1 MTYHHVIAK
10 VGQSD
15 KFRILFADLS
25 LADLKKR
32 FIAPYERGRSFFS
45 GNDLVVP
52 SDLRSVQV
60 VRTAHAEQDERER
73 INQESL
79 AQIDKI
85 NRESTG
91 VVFISPGS
99 GYDPEDI
106 AEAGEDVTH
115 SVIKGPPGF
124 RAGKWGNPAKV
135 LAWIAGIVAVV
146 IAAGVIKWLGWS

>member
-25 LADLKKR
+25 LADLKER
-32 FIAPYERGRSFFS
+32 FIGPYERGRSFFS

-52 SDLRSVQV
+52 SDLRSVRV
-60 VRTAHAEQDERER
+60 VRTEHAEQDERER
-73 INQESL
+73 INKESL

-91 VVFISPGS
+91 FVLISPGS

-124 RAGKWGNPAKV
+124 RAGKWSNPAKA
-135 LAWIAGIVAVV
+135 LAWIAGIVAAV
-146 IAAGVIKWLGWS
+146 IAGGVMKWLGWS

>member
-10 VGQSD
+10 IGQND
-15 KFRILFADLS
+15 KVRVLFSDLS

-32 FIAPYERGRSFFS
+32 FIAPYERGISFFS
-45 GNDLVVP
+45 GNNLVAP

-60 VRTAHAEQDERER
+60 VRTERTGGEERER
-73 INQESL
+73 INNESL

-85 NRESTG
+85 NRESDG
-91 VVFISPGS
+91 LVFISPGS

-124 RAGKWGNPAKV
+124 RAGKWGASTKV
-135 LAWIAGIVAVV
+135 LAWVAGIIAVV
-146 IAAGVIKWLGWS
+146 VAAGVIKLLGWS

>member
-1 MTYHHVIAK
+1 MAYHHVIAK

-15 KFRILFADLS
+15 KFRVLFADLS
-25 LADLKKR
+25 LADLKDR
-32 FIAPYERGRSFFS
+32 FLAPYERGRSFFS
-45 GNDLVVP
+45 GNDLVAP

-60 VRTAHAEQDERER
+60 VRTERTEQEERER
-73 INQESL
+73 INNESL

-85 NRESTG
+85 NRESDG

-99 GYDPEDI
+99 GYDSEDI

-124 RAGKWGNPAKV
+124 RAGKWSKPAKV
-135 LAWIAGIVAVV
+135 LAWVAGIVAVV

>member
-1 MTYHHVIAK
+1 MAYHHVIAK

-25 LADLKKR
+25 LADLKEL
-32 FIAPYERGRSFFS
+32 FITPYERGRSFFS
-45 GNDLVVP
+45 GNDLVAP

-60 VRTAHAEQDERER
+60 VRTERTEQKERER
-73 INQESL
+73 INNESL

-85 NRESTG
+85 NRESDS

-106 AEAGEDVTH
+106 AEAGEDITH

-124 RAGKWGNPAKV
+124 RAGKWSTPAKV
-135 LAWIAGIVAVV
+135 LAWVAGIVAVV